1 MLLNVAGNMDLRR
14 ALPSVGA
21 NTVCSSLQEAQ
32 TSLDPFHIIVSAF
45 NIGAKV
51 MLCFV
56 LLLVFEMKLVFE
68 NLNLENL
75 SSEFWT
81 TCWVMKWPDVSMTQ
95 SCKKGACYNKEET
108 DSFYNVLGCLLES
121 HIFTQLGIQNHVN
134 FILSFCKERAEFNCS
149 SLKINI
155 VFNFHT
161 LKELCNWLFCFLFIS
176 IL

>member
-1 MLLNVAGNMDLRR
+1 MGLQR
-14 ALPSVGA
+14 ALQSVGA
-21 NTVCSSLQEAQ
+21 NTICSFLQEIQ
-32 TSLDPFHIIVSAF
+32 TSLDPLHIIVSAF
-45 NIGAKV
+45 NTGVIV

-56 LLLVFEMKLVFE
+56 LLLVWEMKLKLVFG
-68 NLNLENL
+68 NLNLANP

-81 TCWVMKWPDVSMTQ
+81 TCWVMKWADVSMVQ
-95 SCKKGACYNKEET
+95 SCIKGACYNIEET
-108 DSFYNVLGCLLES
+108 DSFYSVLGCLLES
-121 HIFTQLGIQNHVN
+121 HTFTQVGLRNHVN
-134 FILSFCKERAEFNCS
+134 FILSFSKERAEFNCS